1 MSKKTKK
8 KANTND
14 DFLAQEAAESKATA
28 QEYTLDIPDD
38 QIWDY
43 QIEGLQ
49 APHINKPFKNAARNK
64 VIVVIILIIAILAA
78 MYFSVRA
85 VHSDLYKYEQL
96 EDGTYELIRF
106 SNTGS
111 ITDLTIDYVVTDFET
126 GEKDYSK
133 PITKIHEY
141 AFNGD
146 ETLHNI
152 TFGKDVKEIDSKS
165 IYSCWYVRN
174 VWIDDEN
181 PYYCDIDGV
190 VYNKDVTEAVFYPNY
205 HDLQLMIENGYA
217 DEEIDENGN
226 RKFISKVTNDKG
238 ELTDEKGNNLIERMW
253 GTDKLHDELYYQTY
267 NRLCRTYVIPSTVT
281 KINELAFAYSN
292 IVDLYIPEGVTV
304 IDNMGIFKNTVLTNI
319 FTYTTDTP
327 ITDTTYNAVDS
338 MKTVY
343 ASLPES
349 LEFIGSDALYYTR
362 ALNYMYIPKNVTTIK
377 HHAFWDA
384 VYKENK
390 ELKGISY
397 FDAEA
402 TEEEFEANVT
412 TGDQWRPMYDYMA
425 FKKSVPVNYGV
436 AQRKSLYSD
445 NVHRQY
451 YWAVQW
457 VINNCDDAV
466 KANSKYLVKD
476 LDNDSTPE
484 LIITNYQGKEDKILT
499 MKQNY
504 LVDYEGVADYAND
517 TFCDLTDNTQLDG
530 IYEITTADNVVYE

>member
-1 MSKKTKK
+1 MSKKKK
-8 KANTND
+8 QKQND
-14 DFLAQEAAESKATA
+14 DFLAQEALENQATA
-28 QEYTLDIPDD
+28 QDYTLDIPDD

-49 APHINKPFKNAARNK
+49 KPHINKPYENARIK
-64 VIVVIILIIAILAA
+64 KTVFIIVLLIAIFAA
-78 MYFSVRA
+78 MFFSVKA
-85 VHSDLYKYEQL
+85 VHSDLYKYKEL
-96 EDGTYELIRF
+96 PDGTYELVRF

-111 ITDLTIDYVVTDFET
+111 ITDLTIDYVVDLKT
-126 GEKDYSK
+126 GEKDLSK
-133 PITKIHEY
+133 PITSIHEY

-152 TFGKDVKEIDSKS
+152 TFGKDVKYIDSKA

-217 DEEIDENGN
+217 TEEVDKNGN
-226 RKFISKVTNDKG
+226 RKFISKVTDENGK
-238 ELTDEKGNNLIERMW
+238 LVDEKGNNLVERIW
-253 GTDKLHDELYYQTY
+253 GTNKLYDEQFYQTY
-267 NRLCRTYVIPSTVT
+267 NRTCRTYVIPSTVT

-292 IVDLYIPEGVTV
+292 IVDLYIPEGVTKM
-304 IDNMGIFKNTVLTNI
+304 DNMAVFKNTVLTNI

-327 ITDTTYNAVDS
+327 ITDTTYKAVDS
-338 MKTVY
+338 MKTIY
-343 ASLPES
+343 SSLPQS
-349 LEFIGSDALYYTR
+349 LEYIGSDCLYYTR

-384 VYKENK
+384 VYKEDK
-390 ELKGISY
+390 ELRGITY

-402 TEEEFEANVT
+402 TEESFNANVT
-412 TGDQWRPMYDYMA
+412 TGDQWRPQYDYMA

-436 AQRKSLYSD
+436 TERKSLYSD

-451 YWAVQW
+451 YWTVQW
-457 VINNCDDAV
+457 AINNLPDDV
-466 KANSKYLVKD
+466 KGNMSYLVKD

-484 LIITNYQGKEDKILT
+484 LILKNYKGEGDKILT

-504 LVDYEGVADYAND
+504 LADYEGEADYEDDKFSALDDNAQLD
-517 TFCDLTDNTQLDG
+517 SIYNITKTDNVNYQ
-530 IYEITTADNVVYE
+530 

>member
-1 MSKKTKK
+1 MSRKK
-8 KANTND
+8 KQKQND
-14 DFLAQEAAESKATA
+14 DFLAQEALENQATA
-28 QEYTLDIPDD
+28 QDYTLDIPDD

-49 APHINKPFKNAARNK
+49 KPHINKPYENARIK
-64 VIVVIILIIAILAA
+64 KTVFVIVLLIAIFAA
-78 MYFSVRA
+78 MFFSVKA
-85 VHSDLYKYEQL
+85 VHSDLYKYKEL
-96 EDGTYELIRF
+96 PDGTYELVRF

-111 ITDLTIDYVVTDFET
+111 ITDLTIDYVVDLKT
-126 GEKDYSK
+126 GEKDLSK
-133 PITKIHEY
+133 PITSIHEY

-152 TFGKDVKEIDSKS
+152 TFGKDVKYIDSKA

-217 DEEIDENGN
+217 TEEVDKNGN
-226 RKFISKVTNDKG
+226 RKFISKVTDENGK
-238 ELTDEKGNNLIERMW
+238 LVDEKGNNLVERIW
-253 GTDKLHDELYYQTY
+253 GTNKLYDEQFYQTY
-267 NRLCRTYVIPSTVT
+267 NRTCRTYVIPSTVT

-292 IVDLYIPEGVTV
+292 IVDLYIPEGVTKM
-304 IDNMGIFKNTVLTNI
+304 DNMAVFKNTVLTNI

-327 ITDTTYNAVDS
+327 ITDTTYKAVDS
-338 MKTVY
+338 MKTIY
-343 ASLPES
+343 SSLPQS
-349 LEFIGSDALYYTR
+349 LEYIGSDCLYYTR
-362 ALNYMYIPKNVTTIK
+362 ALNYMYIPKNVKTIK

-384 VYKENK
+384 VYKEDK
-390 ELKGISY
+390 ELRGITY
-397 FDAEA
+397 FDVEA
-402 TEEEFEANVT
+402 DEESFNANVT
-412 TGDQWRPMYDYMA
+412 TGDQWRPQYDYMA

-436 AQRKSLYSD
+436 AERKSLYSD

-451 YWAVQW
+451 YWTVQW
-457 VINNCDDAV
+457 AINNLPDDV
-466 KANSKYLVKD
+466 KKDMAYLVKD

-484 LIITNYQGKEDKILT
+484 LILKNYKGEGDKILT

-504 LVDYEGVADYAND
+504 LADYEGEADYEGD
-517 TFCDLTDNTQLDG
+517 TFSALDDNAQLDSIYDITKTDNVNYQ
-530 IYEITTADNVVYE
+530 

>member
-1 MSKKTKK
+1 MSKKKK
-8 KANTND
+8 QKQND
-14 DFLAQEAAESKATA
+14 DFLAQEALENQATA
-28 QEYTLDIPDD
+28 QDYTLDIPDD

-49 APHINKPFKNAARNK
+49 KPHINKPYENARIK
-64 VIVVIILIIAILAA
+64 KTVFVIVLLIAIFAA
-78 MYFSVRA
+78 MFFSVKA
-85 VHSDLYKYEQL
+85 VHSDLYKYKEL
-96 EDGTYELIRF
+96 PDGTYELVRF

-111 ITDLTIDYVVTDFET
+111 ITDLTIDYVVDLKT
-126 GEKDYSK
+126 GEKDLSK
-133 PITKIHEY
+133 PITSIHEY

-152 TFGKDVKEIDSKS
+152 TFGKDVKYIDSKA

-217 DEEIDENGN
+217 TEEVDKNGN
-226 RKFISKVTNDKG
+226 RKFISKVTDENGK
-238 ELTDEKGNNLIERMW
+238 LVDEKGNNLVERIW
-253 GTDKLHDELYYQTY
+253 GTNKLYDEQFYQTY
-267 NRLCRTYVIPSTVT
+267 NRTCRTYVIPSTVT

-292 IVDLYIPEGVTV
+292 IVDLYIPEGVTKM
-304 IDNMGIFKNTVLTNI
+304 DNMAVFKNTVLTNI

-327 ITDTTYNAVDS
+327 ITDTTYKAVDS
-338 MKTVY
+338 MKTIY
-343 ASLPES
+343 SSLPQS
-349 LEFIGSDALYYTR
+349 LEYIGSDCLYYTR
-362 ALNYMYIPKNVTTIK
+362 ALNYMYIPKNVKTIK

-384 VYKENK
+384 VYKEDK
-390 ELKGISY
+390 ELRGITY
-397 FDAEA
+397 FDVEA
-402 TEEEFEANVT
+402 DEESFNANVT
-412 TGDQWRPMYDYMA
+412 TGDQWRPQYDYMA

-436 AQRKSLYSD
+436 AERKSLYSD

-451 YWAVQW
+451 YWTVQW
-457 VINNCDDAV
+457 AINNLPDDV
-466 KANSKYLVKD
+466 KKDMAYLVKD

-484 LIITNYQGKEDKILT
+484 LILKNYKGERDKILT

-504 LVDYEGVADYAND
+504 LADYEGEADYEGD
-517 TFCDLTDNTQLDG
+517 TFSALDDNAQLDSIYDITKTDNVNYQ
-530 IYEITTADNVVYE
+530 

>member
-1 MSKKTKK
+1 MSKKKK
-8 KANTND
+8 QKQND
-14 DFLAQEAAESKATA
+14 DFLAQEALENQATA
-28 QEYTLDIPDD
+28 QDYTLDIPDD

-49 APHINKPFKNAARNK
+49 KPHINKPYENARMK
-64 VIVVIILIIAILAA
+64 KTVFVIVLLIAIFAA
-78 MYFSVRA
+78 MFFSVKA
-85 VHSDLYKYEQL
+85 VHSDLYKYKEL
-96 EDGTYELIRF
+96 PDGTYELVRF

-111 ITDLTIDYVVTDFET
+111 ITDLTIDYVVDLKT
-126 GEKDYSK
+126 GEKDLSK
-133 PITKIHEY
+133 PITSIHEY

-152 TFGKDVKEIDSKS
+152 TFGKDVKYIDSKA

-217 DEEIDENGN
+217 TEEVDKNGN
-226 RKFISKVTNDKG
+226 RKFISKVTDENGK
-238 ELTDEKGNNLIERMW
+238 LVDEKGNNLVERIW
-253 GTDKLHDELYYQTY
+253 GTNKLYDEQFYQTY
-267 NRLCRTYVIPSTVT
+267 NRTCRTYVIPSTVT

-292 IVDLYIPEGVTV
+292 IVDLYIPEGVTKM
-304 IDNMGIFKNTVLTNI
+304 DNMAVFKNTVLTNI

-327 ITDTTYNAVDS
+327 ITDTTYKAVDS
-338 MKTVY
+338 MKTIY
-343 ASLPES
+343 SSLPQS
-349 LEFIGSDALYYTR
+349 LEYIGSDCLYYTR
-362 ALNYMYIPKNVTTIK
+362 ALNYMYIPKNVKTIK

-384 VYKENK
+384 VYKEDK
-390 ELKGISY
+390 ELRGITY
-397 FDAEA
+397 FDVEA
-402 TEEEFEANVT
+402 DEESFNANVT
-412 TGDQWRPMYDYMA
+412 TGDQWRPQYDYMA

-436 AQRKSLYSD
+436 AERKSLYSD

-451 YWAVQW
+451 YWTVQW
-457 VINNCDDAV
+457 AINNLPDDV
-466 KANSKYLVKD
+466 KKDMAYLVKD

-484 LIITNYQGKEDKILT
+484 LILKNYKGEGDKILT

-504 LVDYEGVADYAND
+504 LADYEGEADYEGD
-517 TFCDLTDNTQLDG
+517 TFSALDDNAQLDSIYDITKTDNVNYQ
-530 IYEITTADNVVYE
+530 

>member
-1 MSKKTKK
+1 MSKKKK
-8 KANTND
+8 QKQND
-14 DFLAQEAAESKATA
+14 DFLAQEALENQATA
-28 QEYTLDIPDD
+28 QDYTLDIPDD

-49 APHINKPFKNAARNK
+49 KPHINKPYENARIK
-64 VIVVIILIIAILAA
+64 KTVFIIVLLIAIFAA
-78 MYFSVRA
+78 MFFSVKA
-85 VHSDLYKYEQL
+85 VHSDLYKYKEL
-96 EDGTYELIRF
+96 PDGTYELVRF

-111 ITDLTIDYVVTDFET
+111 ITDLTIDYVVDLKT
-126 GEKDYSK
+126 GEKDLSK
-133 PITKIHEY
+133 PITSIHEY

-152 TFGKDVKEIDSKS
+152 TFGKDVKYIDSKA

-217 DEEIDENGN
+217 TEEVDKNGN
-226 RKFISKVTNDKG
+226 RKFISKVTDENGK
-238 ELTDEKGNNLIERMW
+238 LVDEKGNNLVERIW
-253 GTDKLHDELYYQTY
+253 GTNKLYDEQFYQTY
-267 NRLCRTYVIPSTVT
+267 NRTCRTYVIPSTVT

-292 IVDLYIPEGVTV
+292 IVDLYIPEGVTKM
-304 IDNMGIFKNTVLTNI
+304 DNMAVFKNTVLTNI

-327 ITDTTYNAVDS
+327 ITDTTYKAIDS
-338 MKTVY
+338 MKTIY
-343 ASLPES
+343 SSLPQS
-349 LEFIGSDALYYTR
+349 LEYIGSDCLYYTR
-362 ALNYMYIPKNVTTIK
+362 ALNYMYIPKNVKTIK

-384 VYKENK
+384 VYKEDK
-390 ELKGISY
+390 ELRGITY
-397 FDAEA
+397 FDVEA
-402 TEEEFEANVT
+402 DEESFNANVT
-412 TGDQWRPMYDYMA
+412 TGDQWRPQYDYMA

-436 AQRKSLYSD
+436 AERKSLYSD

-451 YWAVQW
+451 YWTVQW
-457 VINNCDDAV
+457 AINNLPDDV
-466 KANSKYLVKD
+466 KKDMAYLVKD

-484 LIITNYQGKEDKILT
+484 LILKNYKGEGDKILT

-504 LVDYEGVADYAND
+504 LADYEGEADYEGD
-517 TFCDLTDNTQLDG
+517 TFSALDDNAQLDSIYDITKTDNVNYQ
-530 IYEITTADNVVYE
+530 

>member
-1 MSKKTKK
+1 MSKKKK
-8 KANTND
+8 QKQND
-14 DFLAQEAAESKATA
+14 DFLAQEALENQATA
-28 QEYTLDIPDD
+28 QDYTLDIPDD

-49 APHINKPFKNAARNK
+49 KPHINKPYENAAMK
-64 VIVVIILIIAILAA
+64 KTVFIIVLLIAIFAA
-78 MYFSVRA
+78 MFFSVKA
-85 VHSDLYKYEQL
+85 VHSDLYKYEEL
-96 EDGTYELIRF
+96 PDGTYELVRF

-111 ITDLTIDYVVTDFET
+111 ITDITIDYVVDLKT
-126 GEKDYSK
+126 GEKDLSK
-133 PITKIHEY
+133 PITSIHEY

-152 TFGKDVKEIDSKS
+152 TFGKDVKYIDSKA

-217 DEEIDENGN
+217 TEEVDEKGN
-226 RKFISKVTNDKG
+226 RKFISKITDENGNLV
-238 ELTDEKGNNLIERMW
+238 DEKGNNLVERLW
-253 GTDKLHDELYYQTY
+253 GTNKLYDEQYYQTY
-267 NRLCRTYVIPSTVT
+267 NRTCRTYVIPSTVT

-292 IVDLYIPEGVTV
+292 IVDLYIPEGVTKM
-304 IDNMGIFKNTVLTNI
+304 DNMAVFKNTVLTNI

-327 ITDTTYNAVDS
+327 ITDTTYKAVDS
-338 MKTVY
+338 MKTIY
-343 ASLPES
+343 SSLPES
-349 LEFIGSDALYYTR
+349 LEYIGSDCLYYTR

-384 VYKENK
+384 VYKEDK
-390 ELKGISY
+390 ELRGITY
-397 FDAEA
+397 FDVEA
-402 TEEEFEANVT
+402 TEESFNANVT
-412 TGDQWRPMYDYMA
+412 TGDQWRPQYDYMA

-436 AQRKSLYSD
+436 TERKSLYSD

-457 VINNCDDAV
+457 AINNLPDDI
-466 KANSKYLVKD
+466 KGNMSYLVKD

-484 LIITNYQGKEDKILT
+484 LILKNYKGEGDKILT

-504 LVDYEGVADYAND
+504 LADYEGNADYEGD
-517 TFCDLTDNTQLDG
+517 TFSALDDNAQLDSIYDITKTDNVNYQ
-530 IYEITTADNVVYE
+530 